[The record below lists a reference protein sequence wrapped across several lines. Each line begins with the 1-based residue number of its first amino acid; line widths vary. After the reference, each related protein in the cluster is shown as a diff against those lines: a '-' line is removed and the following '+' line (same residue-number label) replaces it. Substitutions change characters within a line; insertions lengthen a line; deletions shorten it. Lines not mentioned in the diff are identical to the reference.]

1 MVRKKLSY
9 KKKSQIKSKK
19 NNRSKR
25 KLNKKQKG
33 GNPITSFEDIML
45 DYNQDLGS
53 LLFNFERK
61 MKLCLDN
68 KSCDEK
74 DWVDFQKIANNVVNK
89 CNTIIFKIDSQAG
102 GSRRSRYSE
111 DFNNPEDLEIFTDS
125 DYPYEEDQYS
135 QPEFEQT
142 TSYFVRG
149 NNPLEPMQ
157 KSTIRTA
164 CNLLRNS
171 VCELFTKCNRP
182 LNNCMY

>member
-1 MVRKKLSY
+1 
-9 KKKSQIKSKK
+9 
-19 NNRSKR
+19 
-25 KLNKKQKG
+25 
-33 GNPITSFEDIML
+33 
-45 DYNQDLGS
+45 
-53 LLFNFERK
+53 

-102 GSRRSRYSE
+102 GSRRGTSSE
-111 DFNNPEDLEIFTDS
+111 DFDNLERFID
-125 DYPYEEDQYS
+125 EEDQYS
-135 QPEFEQT
+135 QPEFEET
-142 TSYFVRG
+142 TSNFVRG

>member
-19 NNRSKR
+19 NKRSKR

-89 CNTIIFKIDSQAG
+89 CNTIIYKIDSQAG
-102 GSRRSRYSE
+102 GSRRGSFSE
-111 DFNNPEDLEIFTDS
+111 EL
-125 DYPYEEDQYS
+125 EDQYS